1 MAVRA
6 VAAALLLGAGACET
20 PPPWIGGSPPAV
32 ETAPAPAAETAGT
45 AGTLPAQDVARPLPA
60 EPPPPPEVA
69 LAPSA
74 PDGLAV
80 TAPEVFPDPGD
91 LLGLDSGAVAALLG
105 IPALRRRDP
114 PAELW
119 QYRDKACILDL
130 FLYQD
135 QDGGAHAV
143 TYFEVRG
150 HSVVKVPAKDCLRA
164 LIEARRR
171 KQTAKQ

>member
-6 VAAALLLGAGACET
+6 MAAALLLGAGACEM
-20 PPPWIGGSPPAV
+20 PQPWIGDSPAAV
-32 ETAPAPAAETAGT
+32 ETAPTPAAETAGT
-45 AGTLPAQDVARPLPA
+45 LPAEDAVQPLPA

-69 LAPSA
+69 LTPSA
-74 PDGLAV
+74 PDGRAV

-91 LLGLDSGAVAALLG
+91 LLGLDGSAVAALLG

-119 QYRDKACILDL
+119 QYRDEACILDL

-171 KQTAKQ
+171 ERTGKQ